1 MRFQKISIPPPPK
14 EGQWGGGEEF
24 LKGRSCPCEIIY
36 PEGHAKLAILE
47 DLLTK
52 K

>member
-1 MRFQKISIPPPPK
+1 M
-14 EGQWGGGEEF
+14 EGQWGGGGF
-24 LKGRSCPCEIIY
+24 LKGRSCPCEIIF
-36 PEGHAKLAILE
+36 PEVHAKLAILE